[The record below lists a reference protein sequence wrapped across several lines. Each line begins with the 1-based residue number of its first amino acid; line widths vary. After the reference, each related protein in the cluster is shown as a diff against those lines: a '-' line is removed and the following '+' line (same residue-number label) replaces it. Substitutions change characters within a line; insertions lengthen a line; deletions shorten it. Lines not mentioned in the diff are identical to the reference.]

1 VETKNQNMK
10 QLNLLILIAILSI
23 CFRPSFAQTLN
34 WKNLAP
40 SQKHIGSLNVGFENA
55 TIAGLEYGYHVRSKL
70 PILLNLEFSVPFGS
84 NLFDD
89 VKTNIGAQA
98 NLIHAGNFFTTVKAN
113 GIVRR
118 YQNDLVRIIDFG
130 SEFSAIAGIYKHRWF
145 AAGEFGFDK
154 AITSQLEH
162 SKLAK
167 EYDPDLQSGWYIP
180 DGGHFFYGIQLGYS
194 FKGNDVYVKLGRTIN
209 QDLKTTATV
218 PLYGQLGFTR
228 SF

>member
-1 VETKNQNMK
+1 MK
-10 QLNLLILIAILSI
+10 HISLFILIALLSLL
-23 CFRPSFAQTLN
+23 FHPSFAQTIN
-34 WKNLAP
+34 WKNLQP
-40 SQKHIGSLNVGFENA
+40 SQKHILNLNVGFEEG
-55 TIAGLEYGYHVRSKL
+55 TVAGIGYGYHLKSSI
-70 PILLNLEFSVPFGS
+70 PIVAGIEYSMPAGDRP
-84 NLFDD
+84 FDD
-89 VKTNIGAQA
+89 LKTKIGAQA
-98 NLIHAGNFFTTVKAN
+98 GLLHSGIFCTTVKAY
-113 GIVRR
+113 GVIRR
-118 YQNDLVRIIDFG
+118 YQNDLVRMIDFG